1 MAATFLVLTMKFAFY
16 KSSIGFIRIG
26 YNNEGI
32 FSLKACELEDG
43 ENEPSELTERTF
55 GQLEEYFSGK
65 RKAFDLPFKMNGTAF
80 QMKVWQELLKIPY
93 GDTVSY
99 SEIAERIGCPEG
111 ARAVG
116 GAVHNNLLWIIVPCH
131 RVVGKNGKLTGY
143 AGGTEMK
150 KTLLELEKTQ
160 NN

>member
-32 FSLKACELEDG
+32 CSLKTCELEDG
-43 ENEPSELTERTF
+43 ENEPSELTERAF

-65 RKAFDLPFKMNGTAF
+65 RKVFDLPFKMNGTAF

-99 SEIAERIGCPEG
+99 SEIAERIGCSEG

-116 GAVHNNLLWIIVPCH
+116 GAVHNNPLWIIVPCH

-160 NN
+160 NT